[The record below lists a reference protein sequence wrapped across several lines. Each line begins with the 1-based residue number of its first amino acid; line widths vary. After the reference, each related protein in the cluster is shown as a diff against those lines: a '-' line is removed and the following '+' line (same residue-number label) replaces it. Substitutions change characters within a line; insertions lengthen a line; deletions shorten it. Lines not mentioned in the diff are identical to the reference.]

1 MTDDR
6 ADVLVVDDDDAV
18 RSAVVQTLTRAG
30 FEALGAAN
38 AETALGL
45 LASGERT
52 FDVMITDLLMPG
64 ASGVQLMRSVREAE
78 LDLPVIVLTGH
89 PSFDS
94 AVLALEYGGFRY
106 LEKTVDGA
114 TLVNAVNEVLALHR
128 PAALRKRALR
138 QYDAELAAQSE
149 RSGLSSQFDRA
160 LSRLWIAFQPIVRW
174 PEQSIFGYEALVRSS
189 EAGLCTPDLLIEAAE
204 RLGRVQELGIVVRE
218 KIARSVACAPAD
230 ALLFVNLHA
239 LDLTADDLFSPSAA
253 LSAHAS
259 RVVLE
264 VTERASLHQIVDLR
278 FRLSELRRLAF
289 RIAVDDLGAGYAGL
303 ASFSQLEPEVV
314 KFDMSLIRGIDK
326 SPRKASI
333 VRSMVA
339 MCAQELGTTVVCEG
353 VETEGERD
361 KLSELG
367 AELLQGYL
375 FAEPGPGFRGRS
387 IFARPLA
394 SVIPDPATRADETG
408 T

>member
-1 MTDDR
+1 MTDGR

-30 FEALGAAN
+30 FEAMGAAD
-38 AETALGL
+38 AETALAL

-52 FDVMITDLLMPG
+52 FDLMITDLLMPG
-64 ASGVQLMRSVREAE
+64 TSGVQLMRSLREAE

-114 TLVNAVNEVLALHR
+114 TLVSAVNEVLAIHR

-149 RSGLSSQFDRA
+149 RSGHRLQFDRA
-160 LSRLWIAFQPIVRW
+160 LSRIWIAFQPIVRW
-174 PEQSIFGYEALVRSS
+174 PEQSIFGYEALVRSA
-189 EAGLCTPDLLIEAAE
+189 EPGLNTPDLLIEAAE
-204 RLGRVQELGIVVRE
+204 RLGRVQELGVAVRE
-218 KIARSVACAPAD
+218 KIARSLAGAPAD
-230 ALLFVNLHA
+230 ALVFVNLHA
-239 LDLTADDLFSPSAA
+239 LDLSAEDLFSPTAA
-253 LSAHAS
+253 LSAHAA

-264 VTERASLHQIVDLR
+264 VTERASLHEVVDLR
-278 FRLSELRRLAF
+278 ARLSELRRLSF

-339 MCAQELGTTVVCEG
+339 MCTQELGTTVVCEG
-353 VETEGERD
+353 VETEAERD

-375 FAEPGPGFRGRS
+375 FAEPGPSFRGRS

-394 SVIPDPATRADETG
+394 SIIPDPATPQRSWRD
-408 T
+408 

>member
-1 MTDDR
+1 MTDGR
-6 ADVLVVDDDDAV
+6 AEVLVVDDDDAV

-45 LASGERT
+45 LAAGERT
-52 FDVMITDLLMPG
+52 FDLMITDLLMPG
-64 ASGVQLMRSVREAE
+64 TSGVQLMRSVRESE

-160 LSRLWIAFQPIVRW
+160 LSRMWIAFQPIVRW

-189 EAGLCTPDLLIEAAE
+189 ETGLCTPDLLIDAAE
-204 RLGRVQELGIVVRE
+204 RLGRVQELGILVRE
-218 KIARSVACAPAD
+218 KIARNLACAPAD

-239 LDLTADDLFSPSAA
+239 LDLTAEDLFSPNAA

-264 VTERASLHQIVDLR
+264 VTERASLHKVMDLR
-278 FRLSELRRLAF
+278 ARLGELRRLSF

-339 MCAQELGTTVVCEG
+339 MCTQELGTTVVCEG

-375 FAEPGPGFRGRS
+375 FAEPAPGFRGRS
-387 IFARPLA
+387 IFARPLV
-394 SVIPDPATRADETG
+394 SVIPDPASRADETG

>member
-1 MTDDR
+1 MTDGR

-18 RSAVVQTLTRAG
+18 RSAVVRTLTKAG

-38 AETALGL
+38 AEAALGL
-45 LASGERT
+45 LAAGERT
-52 FDVMITDLLMPG
+52 FDLMITDLLMPG
-64 ASGVQLMRSVREAE
+64 TSGVQLMRSVRESE

-128 PAALRKRALR
+128 PAALRKRALL

-160 LSRLWIAFQPIVRW
+160 LSRMWIAFQPIVSW
-174 PEQSIFGYEALVRSS
+174 PGQSIFGYEALVRSS
-189 EAGLCTPDLLIEAAE
+189 ETGLNTPDLLIEAAE
-204 RLGRVQELGIVVRE
+204 RLGRVQELGILVRE
-218 KIARSVACAPAD
+218 KIARNWACAPPE

-239 LDLTADDLFSPSAA
+239 LDLTAEDLFSPDAA
-253 LSAHAS
+253 LSAYAS

-264 VTERASLHQIVDLR
+264 VTERASLHKIVDLR
-278 FRLSELRRLAF
+278 ARLTELRRLAF

-303 ASFSQLEPEVV
+303 ASFSQLEPEIV

-339 MCAQELGTTVVCEG
+339 MCTQELGTTVVCEG

-361 KLSELG
+361 KLSEVG

-387 IFARPLA
+387 IFARPLV
-394 SVIPDPATRADETG
+394 SVAPDPATRADETG